1 MNRLKLLTIF
11 SFCKNRMAVFFC
23 AVLLLLPLF
32 LLSGC
37 LASDVR
43 SGSQPEAGI
52 SMAEDGES
60 EAAGSTPAASTNSDG
75 YLRVHFIDVGQ
86 GDSILIQAGDRAML
100 VDAGTNE
107 SGSIVTG
114 YLRSLNITKLD
125 YLIGTHPHEDH
136 IGGAAAILQSYRVGK
151 IFLPEGSP
159 QSEDDRAGLE
169 SLLAAAQEQN
179 AEIVVLTQSSE
190 LFFDDLTL
198 SVYVSPL
205 RVSDENETGLVV
217 RAALPDCS
225 ALLTGDAGADTEY
238 ALMERG
244 DLLQS
249 DILKVGHHGSNTST
263 SAAFLRRVSPQLA
276 VISVGNN
283 SYGHPDEKVTSRL
296 SGAQIPY
303 YRTDV
308 SGNLFFSKET
318 LASSEPAISSVA

>member
-1 MNRLKLLTIF
+1 MKKRPFGRRQRLIGLAVGGVIVFSLALTTLHAWF
-11 SFCKNRMAVFFC
+11 PAVPGWDALFAAARLREASC
-23 AVLLLLPLF
+23 AEEIRTPGFLF
-32 LLSGC
+32 
-37 LASDVR
+37 V
-43 SGSQPEAGI
+43 
-52 SMAEDGES
+52 
-60 EAAGSTPAASTNSDG
+60 
-75 YLRVHFIDVGQ
+75 DVGQ
-86 GDSILIQAGDRAML
+86 GDCTVALGEKRAVMI
-100 VDAGTNE
+100 DAGP
-107 SGSIVTG
+107 GSAAHRVKEALG
-114 YLRSLNITKLD
+114 SRGVGELD
-125 YLIGTHPHEDH
+125 ALVVTHPHADH

-159 QSEDDRAGLE
+159 QSEDDLASLE
-169 SLLAAAQEQN
+169 ALLAAAQEQS
-179 AEIVVLTQSSE
+179 AEVVVLTQSAE

-198 SVYVSPL
+198 SVSVSPL
-205 RVSDENETGLVV
+205 RVSDENDTGLVV

-249 DILKVGHHGSNTST
+249 DILKVGHHGSQTST

-283 SYGHPDEKVTSRL
+283 SYGHPNEKVTSRL
-296 SGAQIPY
+296 SAAQIPY

-318 LASSEPAISSVA
+318 LASSEPAISSAA